1 VDALAPA
8 MTAVLTINIQKKFSG
23 QGAAAFEL
31 TLAEKFLPGFTV
43 IFGPSGAGKSTIL
56 DCVAGLLKPDAGWI
70 SLDDELF
77 FDAAQKIFIPPQQRR
92 VAYVLQSLAL
102 FPHLTVEA
110 NVKYGIV
117 SLSGEERSLR
127 TERILSAFHIE
138 NLRKRKPGELSGGE
152 KQRVA
157 LARSLVTQPRVLL
170 LDEPLTGLDAALR
183 QAILRDLRAWNEA
196 NGIPILYVTHNRDET
211 DAIGERMVALANGR
225 VVDSGAPREVLDAP
239 RSLAVARS
247 VGFENVLRGE
257 VLERRVADGVMKVR
271 LAQSSC
277 ELEVPLSAAKEGISV
292 QIAIRAGDILLANEI
307 PRGLSARNILPGTLR
322 SLEPQGS
329 MMVAVVDAGARF
341 NVHIT
346 PEAVRALK
354 LRSQLAVW
362 LIVKTHSCH
371 LVGE

>member
-1 VDALAPA
+1 VDAPA
-8 MTAVLTINIQKKFSG
+8 REMTAVLTINIRKKFSG
-23 QGAAAFEL
+23 EGSSAFEL

-43 IFGPSGAGKSTIL
+43 IFGPSGAGKSTLL

-70 SLDDELF
+70 SLHEELF
-77 FDAAQKIFIPPQQRR
+77 FDGARKIFIAPQQRR

-102 FPHLTVEA
+102 FPHLTAEA
-110 NVKYGIV
+110 NVNYGIAG
-117 SLSGEERSLR
+117 LSGEERKER
-127 TERILSAFHIE
+127 TARIFAAFHIE

-211 DAIGERMVALANGR
+211 EAIGERMVALANGR

-257 VLERRVADGVMKVR
+257 VVERRVADGVMKVR
-271 LAQSSC
+271 LTQGSC
-277 ELEVPLSAAKEGISV
+277 EMEVPLSVAKEGSVV
-292 QIAIRAGDILLANEI
+292 QIAIRAGDILVANEMPHGI
-307 PRGLSARNILPGTLR
+307 SARNILPGTLR

-329 MMVAVVDAGARF
+329 MVVAVVDAGAKF
-341 NVHIT
+341 NVHLT
-346 PEAVRALK
+346 PGAVRALK
-354 LRSQLAVW
+354 LRPQLPVW

-371 LVGE
+371 LVTE

>member
-1 VDALAPA
+1 
-8 MTAVLTINIQKKFSG
+8 MSAVLTINIRKKFPG
-23 QGAAAFEL
+23 DGAAPFEL
-31 TLAEKFLPGFTV
+31 SLAEKFLPGFTV
-43 IFGPSGAGKSTIL
+43 IFGPSGAGKSTLL

-77 FDAAQKIFIPPQQRR
+77 FDGARKIFVSPQQRR
-92 VAYVLQSLAL
+92 IAYVLQSLAL

-110 NVKYGIV
+110 NVNYG
-117 SLSGEERSLR
+117 LADLPAEERGLR
-127 TERILSAFHIE
+127 TERILAAFHIE

-196 NGIPILYVTHNRDET
+196 NHIPILYVTHNRDET

-257 VLERRVADGVMKVR
+257 VVERRVADGVMKIR
-271 LAQSSC
+271 LTQSLC
-277 ELEVPLSAAKEGISV
+277 ELEVPLSVAKEGSSV
-292 QIAIRAGDILLANEI
+292 QIAIRAGDILVANETPHGI
-307 PRGLSARNILPGTLR
+307 SARNILPGTLQ
-322 SLEPQGS
+322 SLEPRGS
-329 MMVAVVDAGARF
+329 MVVAVIDAGAKF
-341 NVHIT
+341 NVHLT
-346 PEAVRALK
+346 PGAVRALK
-354 LRSQLAVW
+354 LRPQVAVW